1 MIAHAG
7 RLEILSRTY
16 RSVVAFFRFLARIF
30 FRRIEVTGLEHVP
43 ESGGGMLISWHPNGL
58 IDPGLILTQFPRQ
71 IVVGARHGLFKWPLL
86 GWLMRAIGT
95 VPIYR
100 KEDFESGGDQERR
113 AANRRS
119 LGLLAESVANGR
131 FAALFPEGLSHDE
144 PHPRELKT
152 GAARLYYLAHEL
164 KNDPPP
170 VIIPVGLHYDRK
182 GVFGSNA
189 LIQFH
194 PPIELEAELAEPPG
208 PEASEKDR
216 LDKERRLTV
225 ELGRTLHEIVYATE
239 NWRLHHLMHRARKL
253 VRAARAH
260 RAGVHLGRPRM
271 IERIMGFARL
281 RAGYLARSR
290 THPSEVARLTERVEH
305 YDADLRTLK
314 IQDHELDGAPR
325 LASPWL
331 AAFVFLQ
338 FVFVY
343 LLLPPIFVI
352 GFVVNLPTALALTA
366 LAKMVSKSYKDEASL
381 KLLVG
386 SLAFPLTWLAVAL
399 LVAWGQTRLH
409 RMYPAVPNAPALT
422 ACLAFSLSALGGIV
436 ALQYQRLVQETMR
449 SLRIRLTRTRRS
461 DSVRRLHEE
470 RSVIFEQ
477 IMKLAEGLDLPG
489 KVSPNGK
496 IVPGEKGTNNGASP

>member
-1 MIAHAG
+1 M
-7 RLEILSRTY
+7 SRTY
-16 RSVVAFFRFLARIF
+16 RAVVVFFGFLARIF

-43 ESGGGMLISWHPNGL
+43 ENGGGILISWHPNGL

-86 GWLMRAIGT
+86 GWLMRGIGT

-100 KEDFESGGDQERR
+100 KEDFESGDDHERR
-113 AANRRS
+113 AANKNS
-119 LGLLAESVANGR
+119 LGLLAESVAKGR

-152 GAARLYYLAHEL
+152 GAARLYYLAYEL
-164 KNDPPP
+164 QSSPPP
-170 VIIPVGLHYDRK
+170 AIIPVGLHYDRK

-189 LIQFH
+189 LVQFH
-194 PPIELEAELAEPPG
+194 PPIELNAELAEPPG

-225 ELGRTLHEIVYATE
+225 ELGRTLHEVVYATE

-253 VRAARAH
+253 VRAERAQ
-260 RAGVHLGRPRM
+260 RAGAFLKRPGM
-271 IERIMGFARL
+271 IERILGFARL
-281 RAGYLARSR
+281 RAGYLVRSG
-290 THPSEVARLTERVEH
+290 THPKEVARLTERVEH

-314 IQDHELDGAPR
+314 LQDHELDGAPR

-331 AAFVFLQ
+331 AALVFLQ

-352 GFVVNLPTALALTA
+352 GFVVNLPTAAALTA
-366 LAKMVSKSYKDEASL
+366 FSKMVSKSYKDEASV

-386 SLAFPLTWLAVAL
+386 SVAFPLTWLAVAL
-399 LVAWGQTRLH
+399 LAAWGHVQLH
-409 RMYPAVPNAPALT
+409 RMYPTIPNAPALT
-422 ACLAFSLSALGGIV
+422 GCLTFSLSALGGIV

-461 DSVRRLHEE
+461 DSVRRLREE

-477 IMKLAEGLDLPG
+477 IMKLADGLDLPG
-489 KVSPNGK
+489 KVSSNGSIAPN
-496 IVPGEKGTNNGASP
+496 EKAADDGAAS